1 MILYQF
7 NKEILNHINLKQ
19 IVIHDYNVKDNR
31 LYITLEDK
39 TIVDEEKPKY
49 IKLVF
54 DNFKLTNET
63 FEIKGHPIESVL
75 VKSYVKVFNTKYF
88 IAQALVIVNNSNP
101 KEKITIT
108 GA

>member
-19 IVIHDYNVKDNR
+19 IIIYDYNVKDNR

-39 TIVDEEKPKY
+39 TIVDTEKAKF

-54 DNFKLTNET
+54 DNFKLTNEL
-63 FEIKGHPIESVL
+63 FEIKGQPIESVL
-75 VKSYVKVFNTKYF
+75 VKSFAKVFNAKYF
-88 IAQALVIVNNSNP
+88 IAQALVIVNNENP
-101 KEKITIT
+101 NEKITIT
-108 GA
+108 GV

>member
-39 TIVDEEKPKY
+39 TIVDDEKAKF

-54 DNFKLTNET
+54 DNFKLTNEL
-63 FEIKGHPIESVL
+63 FEIKGQPIESVL
-75 VKSYVKVFNTKYF
+75 VKSFAKIFNAKYF
-88 IAQALVIVNNSNP
+88 IAQALVIVNSENP
-101 KEKITIT
+101 NEKITIT
-108 GA
+108 GV